1 MRYSIIAGGSM
12 IFSFT
17 IIGIL
22 VYYDLP
28 LSGDFKVKEKSGQPL
43 GYYS

>member
-28 LSGDFKVKEKSGQPL
+28 LGLKFKEKSGQPL